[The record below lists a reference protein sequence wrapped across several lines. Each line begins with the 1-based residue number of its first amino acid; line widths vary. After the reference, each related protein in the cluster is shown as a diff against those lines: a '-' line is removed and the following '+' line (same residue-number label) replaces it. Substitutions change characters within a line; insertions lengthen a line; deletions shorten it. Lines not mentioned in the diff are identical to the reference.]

1 MAIKFDH
8 TNYSQMIGLKYIEKE
23 AEAASTGMD
32 RQRIVTRE
40 QLPLETR
47 VLPPGSIK
55 TLDYRKDRM
64 NVQLD
69 DSDVVKKVTYG

>member
-1 MAIKFDH
+1 MVIKFDH
-8 TNYSQMIGLKYIEKE
+8 TNYSQMIGLKYVDKE
-23 AEAASTGMD
+23 TEAALTGMD
-32 RQRIVTRE
+32 RQKIVTRE

-55 TLDYRKDRM
+55 TLDYKKDRM

-69 DSDVVKKVTYG
+69 ESDVVKKVTYG